1 MKIEILFPEVCN
13 LYGDLQNINYLKKC
27 LPEAE
32 FINTSLGEEPAFIT
46 EKIDLIYLG
55 PMTEKTQE
63 KVIKKLLPYKSRIEE
78 LIESNTVLLFTGNA
92 MEVLGKYIENEDG
105 TKIDAIGIFDV
116 YAKRDMLHRYFG
128 AVLGKLSDIDI
139 VGFKATF
146 SFTYGENENNYFIK
160 VDKGIGINKQSK
172 LEGIRK
178 NNFIGTYLIGP
189 ILITNP
195 LFTKYLIELMGE
207 INPKLAFE
215 EEILDAYQDR
225 LIEFKSDK
233 IK

>member
-13 LYGDLQNINYLKKC
+13 LYGDLQNMEYLKKC
-27 LPEAE
+27 LPDAE
-32 FINTSLGEEPAFIT
+32 FISTELGNKPYFVDKEVN
-46 EKIDLIYLG
+46 LIYLG

-63 KVIKKLLPYKSRIEE
+63 KVIEKLLPYKSRIEE
-78 LIESNTVLLFTGNA
+78 LIENNTVFLFTGNA
-92 MEVLGKYIENEDG
+92 LEVLGNYIENEDG
-105 TKIDAIGIFDV
+105 TKIEALGIFDI

-128 AVLGKLSDIDI
+128 AVLGDFTEIDI
-139 VGFKATF
+139 VGFKVTF
-146 SFTYGENENNYFIK
+146 SFAYGNNEKNYFVK
-160 VDKGIGINKQSK
+160 VNKGIGINKQSK

-195 LFTKYLIELMGE
+195 LFTKYIINLLGIENSELKFEKE
-207 INPKLAFE
+207 IME
-215 EEILDAYQDR
+215 AYEDR
-225 LIEFKSDK
+225 LKEFKSDR